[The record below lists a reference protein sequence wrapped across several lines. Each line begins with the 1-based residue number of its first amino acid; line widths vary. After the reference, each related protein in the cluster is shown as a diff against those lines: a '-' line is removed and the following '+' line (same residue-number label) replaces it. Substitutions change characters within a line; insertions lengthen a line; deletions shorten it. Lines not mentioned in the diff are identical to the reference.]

1 MKHHQHYFI
10 HQVHRLLMIVAALT
24 LWQGV
29 SWGVIAKTQE
39 SIENVNID
47 GFKYYINKSGNAVI
61 EAIPD
66 IEIVKVPAEITYN
79 SQKYPVIFGYYKI
92 TLNNVKELYCT
103 YSVPNYSEYVNL
115 PKECVI
121 HVPDSLYEKAKSAFY
136 GKRITDGKRWYLS
149 PNVSRTIEQD
159 GNTYYLYYPEDGE
172 PYATLAGCPDGETLR
187 VPLTVT
193 ENISSVSKL
202 TYPVTGTSVNNSN
215 IKDVYIA
222 RANVSLSNFN
232 REATIHVPEANFYE
246 YLDAAYRK
254 TSKRYWITD
263 EVRKARYGSYN
274 TGNGSVKSLY
284 ADFDG
289 YTVVLAN
296 PNNENKAYI
305 YDFPDRECIKF
316 PAEYV
321 FDKEAYPVKSINSHS
336 EHSSIKEIYFSN
348 ICTRLFSG
356 DLAKQITIH
365 VPDSLFEK
373 ALALNSNY
381 RYGKVTDGKRWAYLG
396 SIYPNFSK
404 FSSSNSSNYHPESY
418 YDVTGDGKMEVF
430 GGGNGSSLLVTSIEG
445 SVLRKEG
452 IYNSSPLGTLNEE
465 FGYMQMG
472 MYDKEGLPLLI
483 SDYPYKGFFTKV
495 YSYAKNKFVFK
506 SEKEF
511 PYITLADINGNGQKE
526 IIPSATTN
534 DGYYFKGLSTKDGTI
549 DIVRMTADGSFVSD
563 KLYVTSDTTA
573 IHSSILDEYTPN
585 SGQIGVSISSGSNGS
600 GISSLGSGM
609 FVKAKPAPDWDGW
622 QEYNNI
628 SETSQAKQMVAAN
641 GVATYSMDAPTG
653 YCTARDLNGDGMIDL
668 QDGSNIYYNLGNNKF
683 FKSPHKGTVYSAD
696 LTGNGLLDFID
707 FGDKQVDLYINMNE
721 NGEMQMKTLL
731 KNTAISNTFFGDF
744 DKDGDVDILFVI
756 PGSDYTVFQ
765 FYRNEGNGVFLAKDT
780 DRDGTYTCVA
790 CNDYDGDGLY
800 EILAQP
806 KNSTSDYVLLK
817 INQKLTVSETALPSY
832 VRAIGDVNN
841 DGKMELVYSGN
852 TSYVIYDDVPNSKI
866 NSRPEKM
873 EKPSAVAFA
882 DAGKLK
888 ISWKRGKDAETSAC
902 DLTYELRIGSESGK
916 GDIYFGRANADGTR
930 RVIENGNMGRS
941 LKYMFDTN
949 NLTEGKYY
957 IAVQAVDASGLG
969 GPWSDE
975 LVYDHKISAPS
986 INKLTDGYCTA
997 DTVTITIQNPV
1008 STATY
1013 EWSLSNGSIVSQNEN
1028 GSIIQAVFERSGEQT
1043 VTASMTLNG
1052 QTYKSDEAKITLVPS
1067 KYASLPA
1074 SSDRSISSTIYLD
1087 LNQNGDVAVFY
1098 DKFFENKDGI
1108 YNEVRKTWNSDLTYG
1123 TFFIA
1128 DFNHDGYPDFY
1139 LSGQDKGNVFT
1150 NSGEEDGSYEYETET
1165 FKLDGYSYVNIDLNN
1180 DGKLNLLGNG
1190 YLQTSSGDERTFN
1203 KTSINLF
1210 DFNHD
1215 GSLDRWYN
1223 ETDYTL
1229 KKAQTKV
1236 ELRVA
1241 GEYDYYNNAKVFY
1254 ENSNYY
1260 SMKGFADF
1268 NNDGYV
1274 DGYFLDKVK
1283 DGDYC
1288 NLVIVK
1294 GKPIEEWPCKQTVV
1308 IPIPVA
1314 SIEGSFVR
1322 INLIDFDNNGYLDI
1336 YFQNSYSCYDEKKI
1350 ILFDKD
1356 FSYRTV
1362 SGEEL
1367 DFITDG
1373 FDEYHW
1379 QPLTPGA
1386 YPNGY
1391 KSNIKNE
1398 APSAPTNVTVT
1409 SVSNG
1414 LLLKWDDATDDHT
1427 PWMQMRY
1434 NVSLKIK
1441 GKTGENAFVLSPLN
1455 GLSDD
1460 AAICSG
1466 VYYRKANQLI
1476 VPAKA
1481 LTNGTTYELQVQAI
1495 DLMGEHSPM
1504 TKPVE
1509 VTYYAEKFILSD
1521 NEEFFQNTNCTF
1533 ALANSSTTDYSVDP
1547 GEGGKIKRRT
1557 ANGGFV
1563 ASWSTTG
1570 EKTITVKEGNETFTR
1585 KIIVKPAPEL
1595 TIDLPERIMLN
1606 TPLTVKVPESFAS
1619 KKYEDFGFKES
1630 EAYKVEY
1637 EKGDSIATITFKETG
1652 TQQLAYFL
1660 HVDNWNRFEQNVT
1673 ANVIDEIM
1681 PTAEI
1686 KSVESDDKYYR
1697 VNWNTEL
1704 PNEVTKVEISRETKR
1719 VNQFEVLDIVSATD
1733 GTFVDL
1739 TSDNRV
1745 QPQRYRIRLVADNG
1759 MQFSDYSTPHNPL
1772 HVMINKTADQRGNN
1786 LMWNVY
1792 EGLEVNSYT
1801 IMRGTSANNLKA
1813 IATIAGSQ
1821 QNYTDYEAPA
1831 GVSYYAVKFE
1841 TSIAAG
1847 AKGMNGSRSVAAEDV
1862 SSNVISSEEAMATTE
1877 ATSIYAGTV
1886 ESNAKLTTDQQEL
1899 HMVAMILP
1907 TYATFNKVNWSIVSG
1922 GEYAS
1927 ISQSGLLTAKGG
1939 KGDVVVRV
1947 VTLDSS
1953 NLSNEITIPC
1963 DVNVL
1968 AQDIDVRAAKKSVEV
1983 GSYLLLNAVLTPKNT
1998 TMSDVTWKSE
2008 DTTIATVD
2016 ESGILKALSTGIVK
2030 VTATTKDGSN
2040 LSAYINIH
2048 VVEPT
2053 GISGVTLDGNDAD
2066 LIYFDLEGR
2075 KVKTPQKGHVYITN
2089 KGDKIAF

>member
-1 MKHHQHYFI
+1 MLIEFL
-10 HQVHRLLMIVAALT
+10 V
-24 LWQGV
+24 LWQGIGWATV
-29 SWGVIAKTQE
+29 YDYSEDGVNYTVYKSTSKHYARVRGIEFPTIHIPASLTYEGETYPVTQI
-39 SIENVNID
+39 SVRI
-47 GFKYYINKSGNAVI
+47 GNAKVKDI
-61 EAIPD
+61 YFTRVLPNSESANADVDETAAFTGKFATDAI
-66 IEIVKVPAEITYN
+66 
-79 SQKYPVIFGYYKI
+79 
-92 TLNNVKELYCT
+92 
-103 YSVPNYSEYVNL
+103 
-115 PKECVI
+115 I
-121 HVPDSLYEKAKSAFY
+121 HVPDSLYDKAIAKFGDKY
-136 GKRITDGKRWYLS
+136 TITDGTHTS
-149 PNVSRTIEQD
+149 PETGFYYRDNDVTYFIEPK
-159 GNTYYLYYPEDGE
+159 TSSASITAFPI
-172 PYATLAGCPDGETLR
+172 TETLHF
-187 VPLTVT
+187 PSEVT
-193 ENISSVSKL
+193 YNNTKYRITNINIGK
-202 TYPVTGTSVNNSN
+202 NS
-215 IKDVYIA
+215 
-222 RANVSLSNFN
+222 
-232 REATIHVPEANFYE
+232 T
-246 YLDAAYRK
+246 
-254 TSKRYWITD
+254 
-263 EVRKARYGSYN
+263 
-274 TGNGSVKSLY
+274 
-284 ADFDG
+284 
-289 YTVVLAN
+289 
-296 PNNENKAYI
+296 
-305 YDFPDRECIKF
+305 
-316 PAEYV
+316 
-321 FDKEAYPVKSINSHS
+321 
-336 EHSSIKEIYFSN
+336 IKEVYFTSCYA
-348 ICTRLFSG
+348 ILCA
-356 DLAKQITIH
+356 DEYAKGVIAH
-365 VPDSLFEK
+365 APDSLFNK
-373 ALALNSNY
+373 MTADKYSNY
-381 RYGKVTDGKRWAYLG
+381 GKITDGKRWAYHKTFHP
-396 SIYPNFSK
+396 IYSLKGAAYNTSAK
-404 FSSSNSSNYHPESY
+404 YDYVPESY
-418 YDVTGDGKMEVF
+418 YDVTGEGTMAFFGQDVIADWINTLFVSSTDGNV
-430 GGGNGSSLLVTSIEG
+430 I
-445 SVLRKEG
+445 RKVVPQNDY
-452 IYNSSPLGTLNEE
+452 YNPDGTIKEY
-465 FGYMQMG
+465 FYQCQMS
-472 MYDKEGLPLLI
+472 MYDKDGLPLI
-483 SDYPYKGFFTKV
+483 VSKGSGEPINV
-495 YSYAKNKFVFK
+495 YSYAKDNFIFK
-506 SEKEF
+506 SDKNI
-511 PYITLADINGNGQKE
+511 PNITLADINGDGQKE
-526 IIPSATTN
+526 IIGKLGEGN
-534 DGYYFKGLSTKDGTI
+534 I
-549 DIVRMTADGSFVSD
+549 DMYRMTADGSFVSD
-563 KLYVTSDTTA
+563 KLYITSDTTA

-585 SGQIGVSISSGSNGS
+585 SGQIGVISSGGINSP
-600 GISSLGSGM
+600 ISSFGSGM
-609 FVKAKPAPDWDGW
+609 FVEAKPAPDWNDW
-622 QEYNNI
+622 KEFNNI
-628 SETSQAKQMVAAN
+628 SETSQAKQMVTAS
-641 GVATYSMDAPTG
+641 GIATYSMDAPTG

-765 FYRNEGNGVFLAKDT
+765 FYRNEGNGVFKAKDT
-780 DRDGTYTCVA
+780 DRDGTYTCIA

-806 KNSTSDYVLLK
+806 YRSSKYVLLK
-817 INQKLTVSETALPSY
+817 INQKLTVSETALPSN
-832 VRAIGDVNN
+832 VRTIGDVNN
-841 DGKMELVYSGN
+841 DGKMELVYSDDTN
-852 TSYVIYDDVPNSKI
+852 YVIYDDVPNSKT

-873 EKPSAVAFA
+873 EKPSAVTFA

-930 RVIENGNMGRS
+930 RVIEDGNMGRS

-949 NLTEGKYY
+949 NLSEGKYY
-957 IAVQAVDASGLG
+957 IAIQAVDASGLG

-986 INKLTDGYCTA
+986 INKLPDGYCTA
-997 DTVTITIQNPV
+997 DTITITIQNPV

-1013 EWSLSNGSIVSQNEN
+1013 EWSLSNGSIISQNEN
-1028 GSIIQAVFERSGEQT
+1028 GSIIQAVFERAGEQT
-1043 VTASMTLNG
+1043 VTASMTMNG
-1052 QTYKSDEAKITLVPS
+1052 QTYKSDATKITLNPS
-1067 KYASLPA
+1067 KYATLPA
-1074 SSDRSISSTIYLD
+1074 SSDRTITSTCYLD
-1087 LNQNGDVAVFY
+1087 LNQNGNVEVFGSTSKPIEY
-1098 DKFFENKDGI
+1098 GFFENKDGI
-1108 YNEVRKTWNSDLTYG
+1108 YNKVRKTWNSDLTNG
-1123 TFFIA
+1123 KFFIA

-1139 LSGQDKGNVFT
+1139 LSGQDKGNIFT

-1165 FKLDGYSYVNIDLNN
+1165 FKFENTVHKGIYHDYYEVDDCLNIIDLNN
-1180 DGKLNLLGNG
+1180 DGKFNLRGNS
-1190 YLQTSSGDERTFN
+1190 YLFSNIGDDRTFN
-1203 KTSINLF
+1203 FSRINLF
-1210 DFNHD
+1210 DFNRD

-1223 ETDYTL
+1223 ETDNTL
-1229 KKAQTKV
+1229 GKAQTKV

-1241 GEYDYYNNAKVFY
+1241 GKYDIYKDAKVFY
-1254 ENSNYY
+1254 ENSNSYD
-1260 SMKGFADF
+1260 MIGFADF
-1268 NNDGYV
+1268 NNDGYA
-1274 DGYFLDKVK
+1274 DGYFFDKAK
-1283 DGDYC
+1283 DGDYY

-1308 IPIPVA
+1308 IPIPGVENNA
-1314 SIEGSFVR
+1314 TIR
-1322 INLIDFDNNGYLDI
+1322 LIDFDNNGYLDFG
-1336 YFQNSYSCYDEKKI
+1336 FQNGYPGYEVKF
-1350 ILFDKD
+1350 ILLDKD
-1356 FSYRTV
+1356 FSSRIGLLGAYP
-1362 SGEEL
+1362 
-1367 DFITDG
+1367 
-1373 FDEYHW
+1373 DEYHW

-1398 APSAPTNVTVT
+1398 APSAPTNVTAT

-1455 GLSDD
+1455 GLSDN

-1481 LTNGTTYELQVQAI
+1481 LVNGTTYELQVQAI

-1521 NEEFFQNTNCTF
+1521 YEEFFQNTNCTF
-1533 ALANSSTTDYSVDP
+1533 ALANASTTDYSVDP
-1547 GEGGKIKRRT
+1547 GEGGKIMRRA

-1637 EKGDSIATITFKETG
+1637 EKGDSIATITFKEAGAQRLT
-1652 TQQLAYFL
+1652 LFL
-1660 HVDNWNRFEQNVT
+1660 HIGIWNRFEQNVT

-1719 VNQFEVLDIVSATD
+1719 VNQFEVLDIVSAAD
-1733 GTFVDL
+1733 GTFADL

-1786 LMWNVY
+1786 LMWNAY

-1813 IATIAGSQ
+1813 IAIIAGSQ
-1821 QNYTDYEAPA
+1821 QNYTDYEAPT
-1831 GVSYYAVKFE
+1831 GVSYYAVKLE
-1841 TSIAAG
+1841 ASIESG
-1847 AKGMNGSRSVAAEDV
+1847 AKAMNGSRSVAAEDV

-1947 VTLDSS
+1947 VTLDGS

-2008 DTTIATVD
+2008 DTAIATVD

-2053 GISGVTLDGNDAD
+2053 GIHGVTCDGTATD